1 MPDRETAREAF
12 DAALIA
18 DDPETLYQQAP
29 CGYLSLT
36 ADGLVVKANQTFLTW
51 TGFARD
57 ELEGRRRFSE
67 LLNVG
72 GRIYYETHFSP
83 MVQLQGSAREIAL
96 DVVRA
101 DGSTL
106 PVLVNAVVARDPEGA
121 PRAIRIVV
129 FDATERREYEQELL
143 RARRDAEG
151 SEARALSLARTL
163 QETLIPPRPPDIPG
177 LELSAG
183 YRPAGDG
190 SEVGGDFYDVFQVA
204 EGDWVVVLGDV
215 SGKGVEAAIVTSLIR
230 YSLRG
235 IAVTVR
241 DPSQALS
248 ELNAILRAHPTER
261 FCTVLVLRMVRSGA
275 TWSMSSVCGGHPA
288 ALLWR
293 AGGRP
298 APVGEPGSLVGAFE
312 ETSFTT
318 TRVEL
323 APGDAVVLYTDGLTE
338 ARRGDDFFGDAL
350 VLERLLT
357 HGPDPATLTR
367 GLLADALAFQ
377 DDHAHDDIA
386 VLALRVP
393 DPGR

>member
-163 QETLIPPRPPDIPG
+163 QQTLIPPRPPDIPG

-183 YRPAGDG
+183 
-190 SEVGGDFYDVFQVA
+190 
-204 EGDWVVVLGDV
+204 
-215 SGKGVEAAIVTSLIR
+215 
-230 YSLRG
+230 
-235 IAVTVR
+235 
-241 DPSQALS
+241 
-248 ELNAILRAHPTER
+248 
-261 FCTVLVLRMVRSGA
+261 
-275 TWSMSSVCGGHPA
+275 
-288 ALLWR
+288 
-293 AGGRP
+293 
-298 APVGEPGSLVGAFE
+298 
-312 ETSFTT
+312 
-318 TRVEL
+318 
-323 APGDAVVLYTDGLTE
+323 
-338 ARRGDDFFGDAL
+338 
-350 VLERLLT
+350 
-357 HGPDPATLTR
+357 
-367 GLLADALAFQ
+367 
-377 DDHAHDDIA
+377 
-386 VLALRVP
+386 
-393 DPGR
+393 